1 MTSASAALWE
11 HARRHNHAGAQ
22 RERRAHSCGGYRRR
36 VFAAAILAA
45 VEHATAKPMLPP
57 QDSSSSFG
65 VAMTIVFIFL
75 VLQVPPHSSSSKS
88 YENKTYRSYPE
99 KNEKILPHFPW
110 ILLALL
116 AAGTFF
122 FLWQNSRPRHDRYES
137 VVPAFDTIER
147 TTVLTAPSSLA
158 TKFRSRPR
166 YPHNRGNRRR
176 ARDQVRIGDI
186 IARIKV
192 VPEASQLSSA
202 QSRLSVA
209 SIELNEKETTF
220 RRDSVLYSRQ
230 VISRQEFET
239 SLNARA
245 RAREEVDAAEDA
257 LAIVREGVSRYNA
270 TESNTLVR
278 ATVDGLVLDVPV
290 QVGSSVIQAN
300 TLNDGTTVA
309 VIANMSDLIFRGKV
323 DETEVASASRPACLS
338 HNHRGSNPELE
349 AHSQIEYIAPKGDNS
364 SGANTFE
371 IKAAIPAENTAG
383 MRSATAPTPP

>member
-1 MTSASAALWE
+1 MKKFFRTSL
-11 HARRHNHAGAQ
+11 
-22 RERRAHSCGGYRRR
+22 
-36 VFAAAILAA
+36 
-45 VEHATAKPMLPP
+45 
-57 QDSSSSFG
+57 
-65 VAMTIVFIFL
+65 
-75 VLQVPPHSSSSKS
+75 
-88 YENKTYRSYPE
+88 
-99 KNEKILPHFPW
+99 W

-147 TTVLTAPSSLA
+147 TTVLTG
-158 TKFRSRPR
+158 TIEPR
-166 YPHNRGNRRR
+166 DEIQIKPQISGII
-176 ARDQVRIGDI
+176 AEIAVEPGDQVRIGDI

-278 ATVDGLVLDVPV
+278 ATSTGWCSMFPC
-290 QVGSSVIQAN
+290 
-300 TLNDGTTVA
+300 
-309 VIANMSDLIFRGKV
+309 RW
-323 DETEVASASRPACLS
+323 
-338 HNHRGSNPELE
+338 
-349 AHSQIEYIAPKGDNS
+349 
-364 SGANTFE
+364 
-371 IKAAIPAENTAG
+371 AA
-383 MRSATAPTPP
+383 R

>member
-1 MTSASAALWE
+1 MKKFFRTSL
-11 HARRHNHAGAQ
+11 
-22 RERRAHSCGGYRRR
+22 
-36 VFAAAILAA
+36 
-45 VEHATAKPMLPP
+45 
-57 QDSSSSFG
+57 
-65 VAMTIVFIFL
+65 
-75 VLQVPPHSSSSKS
+75 
-88 YENKTYRSYPE
+88 
-99 KNEKILPHFPW
+99 W

-147 TTVLTAPSSLA
+147 TTVLTG
-158 TKFRSRPR
+158 TIEPR
-166 YPHNRGNRRR
+166 DEIQIKPQISGII
-176 ARDQVRIGDI
+176 AEIAVEPGDQVRIGDI

-202 QSRLSVA
+202 QNRLSVA

-270 TESNTLVR
+270 TESNTMVR

-309 VIANMSDLIFRGKV
+309 VIADMSDLIFRGKV
-323 DETEVASASRPACLS
+323 DETEVGMLTTGMPLTITVGAI
-338 HNHRGSNPELE
+338 PELE

-371 IKAAIPAENTAG
+371 IKAPRTPRACA
-383 MRSATAPTPP
+383 RATAPTPP

>member
-1 MTSASAALWE
+1 MKKFFRTSL
-11 HARRHNHAGAQ
+11 
-22 RERRAHSCGGYRRR
+22 
-36 VFAAAILAA
+36 
-45 VEHATAKPMLPP
+45 
-57 QDSSSSFG
+57 
-65 VAMTIVFIFL
+65 
-75 VLQVPPHSSSSKS
+75 
-88 YENKTYRSYPE
+88 
-99 KNEKILPHFPW
+99 W

-116 AAGTFF
+116 FAGTFF

-147 TTVLTAPSSLA
+147 TTVLTG
-158 TKFRSRPR
+158 TIEPR
-166 YPHNRGNRRR
+166 DEIQIKPQISGII
-176 ARDQVRIGDI
+176 AEIAVEPGDQVRIGDI

-202 QSRLSVA
+202 QNRLSVA
-209 SIELNEKETTF
+209 TIELDEKETAF
-220 RRDSVLYSRQ
+220 RRDSVLYHRQ

-245 RAREEVDAAEDA
+245 RALEEVAAATDA

-270 TESNTLVR
+270 TESNTMVR

-309 VIANMSDLIFRGKV
+309 VIADMSDLIFRGKV
-323 DETEVASASRPACLS
+323 DETEVGMLRAGMPLTITVGAI
-338 HNHRGSNPELE
+338 PELE

-364 SGANTFE
+364 SANTFE

-383 MRSATAPTPP
+383 MRSGYSANATIALASSGRVLTLPEGVIEFAGDSTFVHILTDSLAEPRKYLRKAVETGLSDGINIEITAGIDSTVIVRGKKTVE

>member
-1 MTSASAALWE
+1 MKKFFRTSL
-11 HARRHNHAGAQ
+11 
-22 RERRAHSCGGYRRR
+22 
-36 VFAAAILAA
+36 
-45 VEHATAKPMLPP
+45 
-57 QDSSSSFG
+57 
-65 VAMTIVFIFL
+65 
-75 VLQVPPHSSSSKS
+75 
-88 YENKTYRSYPE
+88 
-99 KNEKILPHFPW
+99 W

-147 TTVLTAPSSLA
+147 TTVLTG
-158 TKFRSRPR
+158 TIEPR
-166 YPHNRGNRRR
+166 DEIQIKPQISGII
-176 ARDQVRIGDI
+176 AEIAVEPGDQVRIGDI

-202 QSRLSVA
+202 QNRLSVA

-270 TESNTLVR
+270 TESNTMVR

-309 VIANMSDLIFRGKV
+309 VIADMSDLIFRGKV
-323 DETEVASASRPACLS
+323 DETEVGMLTTGMPLTITVGAI
-338 HNHRGSNPELE
+338 PELE

-371 IKAAIPAENTAG
+371 IKAAIQIGRAHV
-383 MRSATAPTPP
+383 

>member
-1 MTSASAALWE
+1 MKKFFRTSL
-11 HARRHNHAGAQ
+11 
-22 RERRAHSCGGYRRR
+22 
-36 VFAAAILAA
+36 
-45 VEHATAKPMLPP
+45 
-57 QDSSSSFG
+57 
-65 VAMTIVFIFL
+65 
-75 VLQVPPHSSSSKS
+75 
-88 YENKTYRSYPE
+88 
-99 KNEKILPHFPW
+99 W

-147 TTVLTAPSSLA
+147 TTVLTG
-158 TKFRSRPR
+158 TIEPR
-166 YPHNRGNRRR
+166 DEIQIKPQISGII
-176 ARDQVRIGDI
+176 AEIAVEPGDQVRTGDI

-202 QSRLSVA
+202 QNRLSVA
-209 SIELNEKETTF
+209 TIELDEKETAF
-220 RRDSVLYSRQ
+220 RRDSVLYHRQ

-245 RAREEVDAAEDA
+245 RALEEVAAATDA

-309 VIANMSDLIFRGKV
+309 VIADMSDLIFRGKV
-323 DETEVASASRPACLS
+323 DETEVGMLRAGMPLTITVGAI
-338 HNHRGSNPELE
+338 PELE

-383 MRSATAPTPP
+383 MRSGYSANATIALASSGRVLTLPEGVIEFAGDSAFVQILVDSLAEPRKYRRQAVTTGLSDGINIEITAGIDSTVIVRGKKTVE

>member
-1 MTSASAALWE
+1 MKKFFRTSL
-11 HARRHNHAGAQ
+11 
-22 RERRAHSCGGYRRR
+22 
-36 VFAAAILAA
+36 
-45 VEHATAKPMLPP
+45 
-57 QDSSSSFG
+57 
-65 VAMTIVFIFL
+65 
-75 VLQVPPHSSSSKS
+75 
-88 YENKTYRSYPE
+88 
-99 KNEKILPHFPW
+99 W

-147 TTVLTAPSSLA
+147 TTVLTG
-158 TKFRSRPR
+158 TIEPR
-166 YPHNRGNRRR
+166 DEIQIKPQISGII
-176 ARDQVRIGDI
+176 AEIAVEPGDQVRIGDI

-202 QSRLSVA
+202 QNRLSVA

-270 TESNTLVR
+270 TESNTMVR

-309 VIANMSDLIFRGKV
+309 VIADMSDLIFRGKV
-323 DETEVASASRPACLS
+323 DETEVGMLTTGMPLTITVGAI
-338 HNHRGSNPELE
+338 PELE

-371 IKAAIPAENTAG
+371 IRADLPAENTAG
-383 MRSATAPTPP
+383 MR